1 MKPVKGP
8 DHWIAAILV
17 ALALAFITSIP
28 QLYLC
33 YERGQKWSGSFATFD
48 MDELAYSAYANALV
62 DGRPRRNDPYNG
74 TENQDFESLFSIQFL
89 PPYVLS
95 SVARM
100 LNLSVSTTFV
110 LLLPLIVIFSALI
123 IFKL

>member
-1 MKPVKGP
+1 MIPDKGL
-8 DHWIAAILV
+8 DRWIAAILV

-33 YERGQKWSGSFATFD
+33 YERGQKWNGSFATFD
-48 MDELAYSAYANALV
+48 MDELAYSAYANALA

-74 TENQDFESLFSIQFL
+74 KDNQDFESLFSIQFL

-95 SVARM
+95 SVARI
-100 LNLSVSTTFV
+100 LNVSVSPHLSCWYHS
-110 LLLPLIVIFSALI
+110 LLSSQL
-123 IFKL
+123 